1 MKNVDSVLQFADS
14 AIIGR
19 INYEMRKVLENIS
32 NPNTDE
38 KTRKLTIE
46 MDFTPINSRREI
58 STKMTVKTKLRPTDT
73 VKEIER
79 IVKENLVQQ
88 IQVGDRTFVTN
99 DRLTEVKPYK
109 PTAARLTF
117 SDLSSIVQIAK
128 REKGRFNLPLYV
140 NIENE
145 TRVSVITS
153 MDNEKEREIPYAA
166 ETTGSKFRFGCSYDY
181 ESFVIA
187 IRSLFEQNDDAKDL
201 LQLLKKFASV
211 ESVEM
216 NDDGVSQSVVAK
228 SGATLAENIKAAPIR
243 KLVPYRT
250 FIEAMQPESE
260 FLFRVS
266 PDRTFSLYEADGGAW
281 KIRAKSYIRY
291 FLEGQL
297 REEIESGE
305 VVILG

>member
-1 MKNVDSVLQFADS
+1 MESVNAS
-14 AIIGR
+14 
-19 INYEMRKVLENIS
+19 
-32 NPNTDE
+32 
-38 KTRKLTIE
+38 
-46 MDFTPINSRREI
+46 
-58 STKMTVKTKLRPTDT
+58 T

-79 IVKENLVQQ
+79 IVKENQVQQ

-128 REKGRFNLPLYV
+128 REKERFILPLYV

-250 FIEAMQPESE
+250 FIEAVQPESE

>member
-1 MKNVDSVLQFADS
+1 MESVNAS
-14 AIIGR
+14 
-19 INYEMRKVLENIS
+19 
-32 NPNTDE
+32 
-38 KTRKLTIE
+38 
-46 MDFTPINSRREI
+46 
-58 STKMTVKTKLRPTDT
+58 T

-216 NDDGVSQSVVAK
+216 NDDGVSCVCCMLK
-228 SGATLAENIKAAPIR
+228 STLNRMYFYSLFLAP
-243 KLVPYRT
+243 
-250 FIEAMQPESE
+250 A
-260 FLFRVS
+260 FR
-266 PDRTFSLYEADGGAW
+266 
-281 KIRAKSYIRY
+281 
-291 FLEGQL
+291 
-297 REEIESGE
+297 
-305 VVILG
+305 

>member
-1 MKNVDSVLQFADS
+1 MESVNAS
-14 AIIGR
+14 
-19 INYEMRKVLENIS
+19 
-32 NPNTDE
+32 
-38 KTRKLTIE
+38 
-46 MDFTPINSRREI
+46 
-58 STKMTVKTKLRPTDT
+58 T

-117 SDLSSIVQIAK
+117 SDLSSIVHIAK
-128 REKGRFNLPLYV
+128 REKDRFNLPLYV

-228 SGATLAENIKAAPIR
+228 SGATLAENIKAASRYCSVLIISIFNQFNVSSSY
-243 KLVPYRT
+243 KL
-250 FIEAMQPESE
+250 S
-260 FLFRVS
+260 LSLS
-266 PDRTFSLYEADGGAW
+266 P
-281 KIRAKSYIRY
+281 
-291 FLEGQL
+291 
-297 REEIESGE
+297 
-305 VVILG
+305 